1 MPPIHPPPRKS
12 HLRQIASPMS
22 KKGSMLPTRD
32 NMCGAVR
39 SVDEGSGLL
48 RKSLVKTNAT
58 KDGIHHKEDGTS
70 EHISLRR
77 VSGFIIRLFTSTEA
91 RVCGSCSSRVPC
103 YHDESTAG
111 FGPECLRVRARRGV
125 WKRVSVWLSFPVRVC
140 GESLSSMEG
149 AGIISKSE
157 GACCRTAL
165 QYGEAD
171 IGGQDFSGQV
181 SIAGCLPVATVLYCT
196 GTCVSIPIQYKC
208 MG

>member
-1 MPPIHPPPRKS
+1 
-12 HLRQIASPMS
+12 
-22 KKGSMLPTRD
+22 
-32 NMCGAVR
+32 MCGAVR
-39 SVDEGSGLL
+39 SVDEGLGFS
-48 RKSLVKTNAT
+48 RKSLVKSN
-58 KDGIHHKEDGTS
+58 DGIHHTEDVNS
-70 EHISLRR
+70 QHISLRR
-77 VSGFIIRLFTSTEA
+77 VSGDIIIRLFTSAEA
-91 RVCGSCSSRVPC
+91 RVCGSSSSRVPC